1 MAEKVFSP
9 VRSRASRKPWPICPD
24 IVIYR
29 CNQCGRVYQGLDY
42 EVPAEEPACCKTS
55 MERLISLPLEDA
67 AHEVSLDY
75 KIVGGY
81 NQNAIQI
88 FWKEQKPEWILLKT
102 FTGSYIK
109 YVTEKKVPPMVFAM
123 ADEDAY
129 VYCDEQVC
137 LQCVFRCKRGF
148 LAYVYFNNIGL
159 VEFSLD
165 KSSAQY

>member
-1 MAEKVFSP
+1 
-9 VRSRASRKPWPICPD
+9 
-24 IVIYR
+24 
-29 CNQCGRVYQGLDY
+29 
-42 EVPAEEPACCKTS
+42 
-55 MERLISLPLEDA
+55 MERLIPLPLEDA

-88 FWKEQKPEWILLKT
+88 FWKEQRPEWILLKT

-109 YVTEKKVPPMVFAM
+109 YVTKKKVPPMVFAM

-148 LAYVYFNNIGL
+148 LAYAYFKNIGL